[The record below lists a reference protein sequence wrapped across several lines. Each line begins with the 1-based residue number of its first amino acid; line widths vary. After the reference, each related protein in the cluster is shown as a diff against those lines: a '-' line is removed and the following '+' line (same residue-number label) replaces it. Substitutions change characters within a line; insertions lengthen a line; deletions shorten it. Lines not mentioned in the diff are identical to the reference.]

1 MTIKNKILTIAGG
14 TFVVFAVLSLI
25 NIWTYQ
31 QVMANLR
38 IRDAVNVQLAILED
52 FAKWKN
58 TLVNFVSNSAA
69 SGQVPTFAKEQ
80 FNAPPDVLAEESA
93 ALIQTGKMLLA
104 FIEQRAEIV
113 HNVESSIASKRADIN
128 ELYDKLEQEL
138 ATVLAK
144 AEMNQ
149 VLGMDTGKESSVAA
163 YVLKSL
169 NQLTL
174 VALNA
179 LDAQQLTEKQKRVV
193 ENNARFI
200 TTQIN
205 TIDPDGKIAALFQ
218 DLFEKIDI
226 LEAFIANSKQEL
238 SMLEAQVTTTKEDF
252 EKAVGTTAMEDIIA
266 EAKAKVQHA
275 NQTLEV
281 TSRLNLWIVIV
292 FLIIAPLTVGVIIFS
307 LNRAIIRPVNHLLT
321 IAERMTEG
329 DLSAEITLQQRDEI
343 GMLAGALHSMIAR
356 FREVVS
362 EVKQAAYN
370 VSIGSQDLS
379 ANASEISHGAT
390 AQAAASEQAS
400 SSMQQMV
407 ANIRQNAD
415 NAVQTETIA
424 VKAAAD
430 AQESG
435 EAVVKAVKAM
445 QEIAQKISI
454 IEDITSQTRMLS
466 LNATIEA
473 ARAQEHGKGFAVVA
487 SEVRSLAERSRQAAA
502 EIIELTG
509 SGVVLAEQAG
519 EMLRKLVPDIQR
531 TAELVQEIR
540 VASHEQNT
548 GAEQINKAILQLDH
562 VTQQN
567 STSSEEMAATSEQ
580 LAAQAE
586 QLQRTVAFFKT
597 GATTR
602 IETEPSSETAI
613 RSAVDS
619 GTHDAIINPRVREQE
634 RPDRASR
641 LDIGHQI
648 DETLFRP
655 KMTNQDED
663 EEFERF

>member
-1 MTIKNKILTIAGG
+1 MRIKTKILTIAGG
-14 TFVVFAVLSLI
+14 TFVVFVVLSLI

-31 QVMANLR
+31 QVMTNLR
-38 IRDAVNVQLAILED
+38 VRDEVNAQLATLED
-52 FAKWKN
+52 FAQWKN
-58 TLVNFVSNSAA
+58 TLVNFVSNSVA
-69 SGQVPTFAKEQ
+69 SGQVPAFAKTQ
-80 FNAPPDVLAEESA
+80 FNAPPDVLTEESA
-93 ALIQTGKMLLA
+93 LLVQTGKMLIA
-104 FIEQRAEIV
+104 FVEQHAEIAR
-113 HNVESSIASKRADIN
+113 NIKQTFAIKRTDIN

-138 ATVLAK
+138 ATVLAQ

-149 VLGMDTGKESSVAA
+149 VLGMDTGKESSMAA

-193 ENNARFI
+193 ENNKRFI
-200 TTQIN
+200 TSQIQA
-205 TIDPDGKIAALFQ
+205 IDPDGKIAALFQ
-218 DLFEKIDI
+218 DLFGKIET
-226 LEAFIANSKQEL
+226 LEAFILNSKQEL
-238 SMLEAQVTTTKEDF
+238 ATMEAQITTAKEDF
-252 EKAVGTTAMEDIIA
+252 EKAVGTTAIENIIA
-266 EAKAKVQHA
+266 EAQAKVQNA
-275 NQTLEV
+275 NQTLET
-281 TSRLNLWIVIV
+281 TSRLNLWIVMV

-321 IAERMTEG
+321 IAQRMTEG
-329 DLSAEITLQQRDEI
+329 DLSAEIALQQRDEI
-343 GMLAGALHSMIAR
+343 GILAQALHTMISR

-362 EVKQAAYN
+362 DVKQTAYN
-370 VSIGSQDLS
+370 VSAGSQDLS
-379 ANASEISHGAT
+379 ANAAEISHGAT
-390 AQAAASEQAS
+390 AQAAASEEAS

-424 VKAAAD
+424 VKAAVD

-435 EAVVKAVKAM
+435 QAVVKAVKAM

-519 EMLRKLVPDIQR
+519 EMLRKLVPDIQK

-540 VASHEQNT
+540 AASHEQNT
-548 GAEQINKAILQLDH
+548 GAEQINKAIQQLDH

-567 STSSEEMAATSEQ
+567 SSSSEEMAATAEE

-586 QLQRTVAFFKT
+586 QLQKAVAFFRT
-597 GATTR
+597 GVTTR
-602 IETEPSSETAI
+602 IETESSSEITI
-613 RSAVDS
+613 RSGV
-619 GTHDAIINPRVREQE
+619 GKGMPGEVINPPPTRQQE
-634 RPDRASR
+634 RPDRVNR
-641 LDIGHQI
+641 QHPDLPL

-655 KMTNQDED
+655 NMIDRDD

>member
-1 MTIKNKILTIAGG
+1 MTIKNKILTMGGG
-14 TFVVFAVLSLI
+14 TFLVFAVLSLT

-31 QVMANLR
+31 QVRANFQV
-38 IRDAVNVQLAILED
+38 RDAVNVELNTLED

-58 TLVNFVSNSAA
+58 TLVNFVSNSLA
-69 SGQVPTFAKEQ
+69 SGQVSAFEKEQ
-80 FNAPPDVLAEESA
+80 FNAPPDVLTEESA
-93 ALIQTGKMLLA
+93 ALIQTGKMMIAL
-104 FIEQRAEIV
+104 IEQRAEIA
-113 HNVESSIASKRADIN
+113 HNVEQTFASKRTDIN
-128 ELYDKLEQEL
+128 DLYDKLDQEL

-149 VLGMDTGKESSVAA
+149 VLGMDTGKESSVSA

-200 TTQIN
+200 TSQIS

-218 DLFEKIDI
+218 DLFGKIDI
-226 LEAFIANSKQEL
+226 LETFIANSKQEL
-238 SMLEAQVTTTKEDF
+238 STMETQITTAKEDF
-252 EKAVGTTAMEDIIA
+252 EKAVGATVIEDVIA
-266 EAKAKVQHA
+266 EAKAKVQRA
-275 NQTLEV
+275 NQMLEA

-292 FLIIAPLTVGVIIFS
+292 FLIIAPLTVGVTIFS
-307 LNRAIIRPVNHLLT
+307 LNRAIIRPVSHLLT
-321 IAERMTEG
+321 IAQRMTEG
-329 DLSAEITLQQRDEI
+329 DLSAEIALQQHDEI
-343 GMLAGALHSMIAR
+343 GILAGALHTMIAR

-362 EVKQAAYN
+362 DVKQAAYN
-370 VSIGSQDLS
+370 VSAGSQDMSL
-379 ANASEISHGAT
+379 NASEISQGAT
-390 AQAAASEQAS
+390 AQAAAAQEAS

-424 VKAAAD
+424 AKAAAD

-435 EAVVKAVKAM
+435 QAVAKAVKAM

-473 ARAQEHGKGFAVVA
+473 ARAQEHGRGFAVVA
-487 SEVRSLAERSRQAAA
+487 SEVRSLAERSRQAAT

-519 EMLRKLVPDIQR
+519 EMLKKLVPDIQK

-540 VASHEQNT
+540 AASHEQNT
-548 GAEQINKAILQLDH
+548 GAEQINKAIQQLDH

-567 STSSEEMAATSEQ
+567 STSSEEMAATAEE

-586 QLQRTVAFFKT
+586 QMQRTVAFFKT
-597 GATTR
+597 GATTS
-602 IETEPSSETAI
+602 IDAAPVSETTI
-613 RSAVDS
+613 RSATGS
-619 GTHDAIINPRVREQE
+619 ETPPAIINTRIQEQE
-634 RPDRASR
+634 RPDRANQQ
-641 LDIGHQI
+641 DFDYQI
-648 DETLFRP
+648 EAELFQP
-655 KMTNQDED
+655 KMADR
-663 EEFERF
+663 EEKEGFERF

>member
-1 MTIKNKILTIAGG
+1 MTIKNKILTMTGG
-14 TFVVFAVLSLI
+14 TFLVFAVLSLI

-31 QVMANLR
+31 QVRANFR
-38 IRDAVNVQLAILED
+38 VRDAVNAELNRLED

-58 TLVNFVSNSAA
+58 TLVNFVSTSVA
-69 SGQVPTFAKEQ
+69 SGQVPAFAKEQ
-80 FNAPPDVLAEESA
+80 FNVPSDVLTEESA

-104 FIEQRAEIV
+104 FIEQRADIL
-113 HNVESSIASKRADIN
+113 HNIEQGFINKRKDIN
-128 ELYDKLEQEL
+128 DLYDKLEQEI

-149 VLGMDTGKESSVAA
+149 VLGMDTGKESSMAA

-179 LDAQQLTEKQKRVV
+179 LDAQQFTEKQKGVV
-193 ENNARFI
+193 ENNKRFI
-200 TTQIN
+200 TSQIQ
-205 TIDPDGKIAALFQ
+205 TIDPDGTIATLFQ
-218 DLFEKIDI
+218 DLFGKIDI
-226 LEAFIANSKQEL
+226 LEAFISNSRQEL
-238 SMLEAQVTTTKEDF
+238 SVMEAQITTAKEDF
-252 EKAVGTTAMEDIIA
+252 EKAVGTTAIEDIIT
-266 EAKAKVQHA
+266 EAQGKVQRA
-275 NQTLEV
+275 NQTLET

-321 IAERMTEG
+321 IAQRMTEG
-329 DLSAEITLQQRDEI
+329 DLSAEIALQQRDEI
-343 GMLAGALHSMIAR
+343 GILAGALHTMIAR

-362 EVKQAAYN
+362 DVKQAAYN
-370 VSIGSQDLS
+370 VSAGSQDMS
-379 ANASEISHGAT
+379 ANASEISQGAT
-390 AQAAASEQAS
+390 AQAAASEEAS

-424 VKAAAD
+424 AKAAVD

-502 EIIELTG
+502 AIIDLTN

-519 EMLRKLVPDIQR
+519 EMLRKLVPDIQK

-540 VASHEQNT
+540 AASHEQNT
-548 GAEQINKAILQLDH
+548 GAEQINKAIQQLDH

-567 STSSEEMAATSEQ
+567 SSSSEEMAATAEE

-602 IETEPSSETAI
+602 IETEPSSETTI
-613 RSAVDS
+613 RSVIGKGMPNDV
-619 GTHDAIINPRVREQE
+619 INPPPIRQQE
-634 RPDRASR
+634 RPDRVNR
-641 LDIGHQI
+641 QDINYQI

-655 KMTNQDED
+655 KMTDQDD